1 MLSWGRRQ
9 AFRAPARGRGPGT
22 SPAAAG
28 ACLQEEPELLVS
40 VDLSSCSVPST
51 ATLPP
56 KENYFLPRPPRLQGE
71 DSLGTSTTWKA
82 GRSRAGRGGAEQ
94 GGAGQGGAGP
104 L

>member
-1 MLSWGRRQ
+1 MCSWGRRQ

-28 ACLQEEPELLVS
+28 ACLQEESELFVFA
-40 VDLSSCSVPST
+40 VLSSCSVPLP

-56 KENYFLPRPPRLQGE
+56 KETSFLPKPLRLQGE
-71 DSLGTSTTWKA
+71 DSHRELPPH
-82 GRSRAGRGGAEQ
+82 GRRGRAGWGGA
-94 GGAGQGGAGP
+94 GAGP